1 MCLVQTYNNTT
12 YMNKTYY
19 YIRWY
24 TWCVPPPAPIANTL
38 ILCVCV
44 DVCVWIFNVWVCV
57 CVCHVVCVIGV
68 RCEFFASLIAYV
80 QQHSTLASF
89 LYQRTLNKLSAGRSL
104 IFWWDIA
111 MKNCEPDLELKLKFQ
126 RYDSQLPF
134 AFWTRIMFYSWVN
147 DFSGSWS
154 DHFRIIF
161 RSFELNSLLNIILY
175 KFNWTSSKTVINI

>member
-44 DVCVWIFNVWVCV
+44 DVCVDFQCVGLCV

-80 QQHSTLASF
+80 QHSTLASF

-111 MKNCEPDLELKLKFQ
+111 MKNCEPDLEFKLKFQ

-134 AFWTRIMFYSWVN
+134 AFWTRITFYSGVN

-161 RSFELNSLLNIILY
+161 GSFSDHLNKTLYWVASSTNSIELVP
-175 KFNWTSSKTVINI
+175 KQ